1 MSSTSPFCLRVVR
14 FCGVLSLLTSSP
26 LTLSLPSFPSHSF
39 TLPPFLLPQTSLI
52 DLRNKHGYVNQVI
65 QYCETAYLTNDKT
78 EVESQ
83 TKEYLT
89 DALGA
94 VVKDIEIITA
104 NLTAFLDLQTESLA
118 SLAPQLDL
126 AKNKMA
132 LSKATHAQA
141 RLQRS
146 QRSSVAQE
154 AEPKKEALLEREVEA
169 TSRKMPA
176 YERVTLGDRLKSLD
190 EVGNCLSK
198 S

>member
-1 MSSTSPFCLRVVR
+1 M
-14 FCGVLSLLTSSP
+14 
-26 LTLSLPSFPSHSF
+26 
-39 TLPPFLLPQTSLI
+39 
-52 DLRNKHGYVNQVI
+52 I